1 MCGALHSIVCQ
12 AGSKVKDQ
20 IMLIDPL
27 RKSCRWDPLHLACVQ
42 CAAWPKI

>member
-20 IMLIDPL
+20 ITLTDP
-27 RKSCRWDPLHLACVQ
+27 
-42 CAAWPKI
+42 